1 MKTTYPHKTRKSF
14 GFTLI
19 ELLVVIAIIAIL
31 AGLLL
36 PALASAKEKA
46 RRAKCMSNLKQ
57 IGLSISMYAGENND
71 AVPDCGLPAVSTYP
85 YLSGNA
91 GSELCDLNCNAADDI
106 TNAGCT
112 VAVMYCPGYAATQG
126 ASISWWR
133 YESMKGVTS
142 SPNPPNIANTKY
154 CVVGYWMLL
163 MRNDP
168 SSPPGVG
175 SGTPYIND
183 PSFLITKLSSPLTVV
198 SNGVSTK
205 ISFSRAT
212 MAADVVLSV
221 ANGTQADHFSGI
233 AADLSNVGWD
243 IVPPFSTYNS
253 SHLNSSLSSAA
264 AGANTLFQDN
274 HVEWK
279 NLNTLTSFA
288 WKTTSGSVGNM
299 GMRWEWYY
307 DSLTPGAY

>member
-1 MKTTYPHKTRKSF
+1 MKKIDSGTSRKPF
-14 GFTLI
+14 AFTLI

-71 AVPDCGLPAVSTYP
+71 AVPDCATPAIKTYP

-91 GSELCDLNCNAADDI
+91 GSELCDINCNAGDDI

-112 VAVMYCPGYAATQG
+112 LAVMYCPGYAATQG
-126 ASISWWR
+126 ASVSWWR
-133 YESMKGVTS
+133 YESMAGVAK
-142 SPNPPNIANTKY
+142 PNGPNLANTAY

-168 SSPPGVG
+168 AAPPGVG
-175 SGTPYIND
+175 SGSPWIND
-183 PSFLITKLSSPLTVV
+183 PSFLITKLSTPLNVV

-212 MAADVVLSV
+212 MAADIVLSV
-221 ANGTQADHFSGI
+221 GSGIQSDHFSNISANTG
-233 AADLSNVGWD
+233 NVGWD
-243 IVPPFSTYNS
+243 VIPPFATYNS
-253 SHLNSSLSSAA
+253 SHLSSSLASGA
-264 AGANTLFQDN
+264 AGGNTLFQDN
-274 HVEWK
+274 HCEWK
-279 NLNTLTSFA
+279 TLNSLTSFK
-288 WKTTSGSVGNM
+288 WKLTSGTGPVQGT
-299 GMRWEWYY
+299 RYEWYY
-307 DSLTPGAY
+307 DSMTPGAY